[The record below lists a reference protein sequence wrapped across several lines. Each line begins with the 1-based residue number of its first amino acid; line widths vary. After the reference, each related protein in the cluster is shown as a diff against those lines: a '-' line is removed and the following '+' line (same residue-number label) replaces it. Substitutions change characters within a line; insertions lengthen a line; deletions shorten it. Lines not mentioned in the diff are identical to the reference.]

1 MNRPVY
7 DNPGLAWLDHWQL
20 ASSPPGKIINPE
32 SPELQQLPWKTAVVP
47 GTVAQSLLKLGEWRL
62 GDQRDLD
69 AEDWWYRCEFTAP
82 SPQPD
87 ERFQLN
93 LEGLAT
99 LAEVWLNGSLL
110 LRSDNMF
117 IGHRLDI
124 RDQLKEKNVLH
135 VCFRSLTAAMSERR
149 PRPRWKPG
157 LVANQQLRW
166 FRTSL
171 LGRMRGWTPDVA
183 PVGPWKPVTMSRL
196 SFGDILD
203 VQLHTTLDKACGVV
217 EVSLRLLSAVNDQ
230 IEVRLTVGNA
240 TVELSAVRDANEA
253 VFAGSLRIED
263 VELWWPHTQGQPYLY
278 TITATIL
285 FRGVERTI
293 GLGQTGFRRVSI
305 DQTNG
310 DFSILVNGV
319 PVYCRGAVWT
329 TMDIVSLSA
338 THSDYEHILKLVQ
351 EAGANML
358 RVGGTMLYEHDTF
371 YKLCDKYGI
380 LVWQDFM
387 FANMDYSGDDP
398 GFCANV
404 EKEVRQ
410 QLRRWQ
416 LHPCV
421 TVYSGNSDVEY
432 IASLFG
438 VPREYWR
445 SKLFSE
451 LIPEICRQERVAIPY
466 VPTSPGGADMPYQ
479 VGQGTS
485 SYYGVGAYMRPVA
498 DVRRDNLRFVTE
510 GTGISNIPESGNIDL
525 LYAKEPVRFNDPRW
539 KSGIQRDHGSSYD
552 FEDVRHHYMKE
563 LYGVDPVKLQGAD
576 PDRYLALGRAATGEL
591 LNQVHS
597 EWRSVH
603 SQCRGALV
611 WFLRDFRP
619 GAGVGLLDSNGMPK
633 ACYYF
638 LRRAWKS
645 TALVLTNEGLNG
657 VHAHLLNESR
667 EIFTGKLEIKLI
679 RAGNVV
685 TASRIHSVSL
695 LPGERRH
702 FSADV
707 FLGGFYDTTYA
718 YKFGPPQYD
727 VLIGT
732 LLGPEDNII
741 SQAFYVPQSSV
752 PVIDEEATLSVRCI
766 VHQDGYQLQ
775 IASDRFLNVV
785 SIDAPGFLPDDNYF
799 HLAPGHPRTIF
810 LRQASGASGGLSG
823 LIAALNL
830 RKPVAIDCPTTEMI

>member
-1 MNRPVY
+1 M
-7 DNPGLAWLDHWQL
+7 
-20 ASSPPGKIINPE
+20 
-32 SPELQQLPWKTAVVP
+32 
-47 GTVAQSLLKLGEWRL
+47 
-62 GDQRDLD
+62 
-69 AEDWWYRCEFTAP
+69 
-82 SPQPD
+82 
-87 ERFQLN
+87 
-93 LEGLAT
+93 
-99 LAEVWLNGSLL
+99 
-110 LRSDNMF
+110 
-117 IGHRLDI
+117 
-124 RDQLKEKNVLH
+124 
-135 VCFRSLTAAMSERR
+135 
-149 PRPRWKPG
+149 
-157 LVANQQLRW
+157 
-166 FRTSL
+166 
-171 LGRMRGWTPDVA
+171 
-183 PVGPWKPVTMSRL
+183 
-196 SFGDILD
+196 
-203 VQLHTTLDKACGVV
+203 
-217 EVSLRLLSAVNDQ
+217 
-230 IEVRLTVGNA
+230 
-240 TVELSAVRDANEA
+240 
-253 VFAGSLRIED
+253 
-263 VELWWPHTQGQPYLY
+263 
-278 TITATIL
+278 
-285 FRGVERTI
+285 
-293 GLGQTGFRRVSI
+293 
-305 DQTNG
+305 
-310 DFSILVNGV
+310 
-319 PVYCRGAVWT
+319 
-329 TMDIVSLSA
+329 
-338 THSDYEHILKLVQ
+338 
-351 EAGANML
+351 
-358 RVGGTMLYEHDTF
+358 
-371 YKLCDKYGI
+371 
-380 LVWQDFM
+380 
-387 FANMDYSGDDP
+387 
-398 GFCANV
+398 
-404 EKEVRQ
+404 
-410 QLRRWQ
+410 
-416 LHPCV
+416 
-421 TVYSGNSDVEY
+421 
-432 IASLFG
+432 
-438 VPREYWR
+438 
-445 SKLFSE
+445 
-451 LIPEICRQERVAIPY
+451 
-466 VPTSPGGADMPYQ
+466 
-479 VGQGTS
+479 
-485 SYYGVGAYMRPVA
+485 
-498 DVRRDNLRFVTE
+498 
-510 GTGISNIPESGNIDL
+510 
-525 LYAKEPVRFNDPRW
+525 
-539 KSGIQRDHGSSYD
+539 
-552 FEDVRHHYMKE
+552 
-563 LYGVDPVKLQGAD
+563 DPVKLQGAD